1 MDRLASI
8 RRRYAEE
15 IRAAANLRSAALVE
29 AFAAVP
35 RERFLGP
42 GPWQILNAAPG
53 LRERLTRG
61 RHRGYRTTP
70 DDSPE
75 HLYQNVLVAID
86 PARGLNNGLPSALAF
101 WLDALGLHTAEHA
114 LHVGC
119 GLGYY
124 TAIMAE
130 VVGPAGRVVGV
141 EIDAE
146 LASRARENLAH
157 LGHVDVLHGDGGESA
172 GASFDAIFINAG
184 ASSPRDVWLDGLK
197 PGGRLILPL
206 TTDEGKGG
214 MLKVERGEG
223 GYAARFISN
232 VSVYPCVGSRD
243 AELSRGLRRALAGGR
258 WKSVRSLR
266 RGRHEADGTCLMHG
280 SGFCLSTLP
289 VSEGGGTLTDFP

>member
-15 IRAAANLRSAALVE
+15 IRAAANLRSAALVD

-42 GPWQILNAAPG
+42 GPWRILNAAPG

-61 RHRGYRTTP
+61 RHGGYRTTP
-70 DDSPE
+70 DDNPE

-86 PARGLNNGLPSALAF
+86 PGRGLNNGLPSALAF
-101 WLDALGLHTAEHA
+101 WLDALGLHTGDHA

-119 GLGYY
+119 GPGYY

-146 LASRARENLAH
+146 LAPRARENLAY
-157 LGHVDVLHGDGGESA
+157 LGQVEVLHGDGGESA

-184 ASSPRDVWLDGLK
+184 ASYPRDVWLDSLRL
-197 PGGRLILPL
+197 GGRLILPL
-206 TTDEGKGG
+206 TTDEGEGG

-223 GYAARFISN
+223 GYAARFLST

-243 AELSRGLRRALAGGR
+243 AELSRGLHRALAGGR
-258 WKSVRSLR
+258 LKSVKSLR
-266 RGRHEADGTCLMHG
+266 RGRHEADGTCWIHG

-289 VSEGGGTLTDFP
+289 VSEGGEAC

>member
-1 MDRLASI
+1 MDRLSQI
-8 RRRYAEE
+8 RRRYAED
-15 IRAAANLRSAALVE
+15 IRAASRLRSPALVR
-29 AFAAVP
+29 AFAVVP

-42 GPWQILNAAPG
+42 GPWQILST
-53 LRERLTRG
+53 ERG
-61 RHRGYRTTP
+61 GGYRMTP
-70 DDSPE
+70 DSDPR

-86 PARGLNNGLPSALAF
+86 PSRRLNNGLPSGIAF
-101 WLDALGLHTAEHA
+101 WLDALDLHTGDDA

-119 GLGYY
+119 GTGYY

-130 VVGPAGRVVGV
+130 VVGTAGRVVGV

-146 LASRARENLAH
+146 LAPRARENLAY
-157 LGHVDVLHGDGGESA
+157 LGNVEVLHGDGGEGA

-184 ASSPRDVWLDGLK
+184 VSYLRDVWLDSLK

-223 GYAARFISN
+223 GYAARFLST
-232 VSVYPCVGSRD
+232 VSVFPCVGSRD
-243 AELSRGLRRALAGGR
+243 AESSRRLRRALAGGAP
-258 WKSVRSLR
+258 KSVKSLR
-266 RGRHEADGTCLMHG
+266 RGGHEADGTCWLHG

-289 VSEGGGTLTDFP
+289 VTVGGEAG